1 MIKIMKK
8 KAYMA
13 PATEIFTI
21 NCQHIICGSQKVTL
35 AEQSVITKA
44 DEEEP
49 VPEVADSRRSKWDY
63 DDNYDE

>member
-1 MIKIMKK
+1 MKK

-21 NCQHIICGSQKVTL
+21 NFQHILAGSQKVTL

-49 VPEVADSRRSKWDY
+49 VPEVADSRRTKSWD
-63 DDNYDE
+63 DDDE

>member
-1 MIKIMKK
+1 MKK

-21 NCQHIICGSQKVTL
+21 NFQHILAGSEKVTL
-35 AEQSVITKA
+35 GQESTGNVITEKG
-44 DEEEP
+44 EENEMP
-49 VPEVADSRRSKWDY
+49 QEADSRRSKWDD

>member
-1 MIKIMKK
+1 MKK

-21 NCQHIICGSQKVTL
+21 NFQHILAGSQKVTL
-35 AEQSVITKA
+35 AEQSVITQA
-44 DEEEP
+44 DDNED
-49 VPEVADSRRSKWDY
+49 VPTDADSRRSKWDY